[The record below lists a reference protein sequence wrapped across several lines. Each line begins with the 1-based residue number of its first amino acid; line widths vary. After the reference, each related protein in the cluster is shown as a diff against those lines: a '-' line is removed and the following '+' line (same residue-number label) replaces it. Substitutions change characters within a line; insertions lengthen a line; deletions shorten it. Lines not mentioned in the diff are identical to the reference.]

1 MAAHFTHPTQDKVQG
16 TFDAGHQFNV
26 ALPSVT
32 QTTFKG
38 LNENKRMHAGSTIQ
52 KHSTDGREELQK
64 GWKIVMGCE
73 MTLICSLNFTMVLAK
88 LPVPDQRIDRYPYNP
103 IPNRFKHLHR

>member
-1 MAAHFTHPTQDKVQG
+1 MATHFTHPTQDKVLG

-38 LNENKRMHAGSTIQ
+38 LNENKRMHTGSTVQ
-52 KHSTDGREELQK
+52 NYSTDGREKLRQGGK
-64 GWKIVMGCE
+64 N
-73 MTLICSLNFTMVLAK
+73 LI
-88 LPVPDQRIDRYPYNP
+88 
-103 IPNRFKHLHR
+103 